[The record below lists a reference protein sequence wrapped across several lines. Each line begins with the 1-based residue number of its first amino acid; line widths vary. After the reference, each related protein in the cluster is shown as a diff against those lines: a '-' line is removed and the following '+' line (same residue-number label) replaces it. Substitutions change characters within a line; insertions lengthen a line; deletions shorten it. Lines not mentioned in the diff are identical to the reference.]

1 MKTFKIDGQKLT
13 DWKTFHIEFK
23 KELNFPDYYGENMD
37 AWIDCVDDIADQ
49 PILLQIINSGVLKKK
64 APDLLE
70 AILEGSAFV
79 NHRKYKNDETP
90 TLMVSVDV

>member
-13 DWKTFHIEFK
+13 DWKTFHSEFK

-64 APDLLE
+64 APDLLK